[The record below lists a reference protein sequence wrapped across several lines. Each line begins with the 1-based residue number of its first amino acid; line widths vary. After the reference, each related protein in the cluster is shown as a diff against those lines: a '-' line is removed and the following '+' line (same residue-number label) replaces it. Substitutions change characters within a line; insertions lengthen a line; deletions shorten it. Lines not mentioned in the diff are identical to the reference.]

1 MLRFF
6 LKRLLF
12 MVPIL
17 IGITIITFAIAEFS
31 STDPAEASIRVN
43 GMLPTAELIEATRQE
58 FGLDKPFLTRYA
70 DWLSSA
76 LHGDLGLSYVT
87 RLPVTNSIL
96 EALPATLFL
105 ALTALL
111 IIISVSLAAGTLSA
125 RAENSKT
132 DWFIRGFIFFTS
144 SMPGFWAALILIWI
158 FSVQLNVFPTNGM
171 RSASS
176 VVLPAV
182 TLSLAYIG
190 TYMRLIR
197 SEMIK
202 TAHEDWVLFARGRGL
217 SEKSITWHMI
227 KNSLHASLTAL
238 GMSIPKLIAGA
249 FIIESIFA
257 WPGIGRLCVEAV
269 FNRDLPIIQAY
280 VLLMATLFVFFNLV
294 SDLLGLF
301 LDPRQRDNNSKEPL

>member
-58 FGLDKPFLTRYA
+58 FGLDKPFFTRYA
-70 DWLSSA
+70 DWLSGA

-249 FIIESIFA
+249 FIIETIFA

-294 SDLLGLF
+294 SDLLVTF
-301 LDPRQRDNNSKEPL
+301 LDPRQRDNEKGSL

>member
-43 GMLPTAELIEATRQE
+43 GMLPTAELIETTRQE

-70 DWLSSA
+70 DWLSGA

-132 DWFIRGFIFFTS
+132 EWFIRGFIFFTS

-158 FSVQLNVFPTNGM
+158 FSVQLNIFPTNGM

-294 SDLLGLF
+294 SDLLVTF
-301 LDPRQRDNNSKEPL
+301 LDPRQRDNSKGQL

>member
-70 DWLSSA
+70 DWLSGA

-144 SMPGFWAALILIWI
+144 SMPGFWAALILIRI

-294 SDLLGLF
+294 SDLLVTF
-301 LDPRQRDNNSKEPL
+301 LDPRQRDNEKGSL

>member
-1 MLRFF
+1 MLRFV
-6 LKRLLF
+6 LTRLLF

-43 GMLPTAELIEATRQE
+43 GMLPTAELIETTRQE

-70 DWLSSA
+70 DWLSGA

-87 RLPVTNSIL
+87 RLPVTDSIL

-105 ALTALL
+105 ALSALL

-249 FIIESIFA
+249 FIIETIFA

-301 LDPRQRDNNSKEPL
+301 LDPRQRDNEKGSL

>member
-31 STDPAEASIRVN
+31 STDPAEVSIRVN

-70 DWLSSA
+70 DWLSGA

-158 FSVQLNVFPTNGM
+158 FSVKLNVFPTNGM

-294 SDLLGLF
+294 SDLLVTF
-301 LDPRQRDNNSKEPL
+301 LDPRQRDNEKGSL

>member
-58 FGLDKPFLTRYA
+58 FGLDKPFLTRYT
-70 DWLSSA
+70 DWLGGA

-87 RLPVTNSIL
+87 RLPVTDSIL

-144 SMPGFWAALILIWI
+144 SMPRFWAALILIWI

-171 RSASS
+171 RSVSS

-294 SDLLGLF
+294 SDLLDMF
-301 LDPRQRDNNSKEPL
+301 LDPRQRDNSKGQL

>member
-70 DWLSSA
+70 DWLSGA

-202 TAHEDWVLFARGRGL
+202 IAHEDWVLFARGRGL

-294 SDLLGLF
+294 SDLLVTF
-301 LDPRQRDNNSKEPL
+301 LDPRQRDNSKGPL

>member
-70 DWLSSA
+70 DWLSGA

-144 SMPGFWAALILIWI
+144 SMPGFWTALILIWI

-227 KNSLHASLTAL
+227 KNSLHASLTAI
-238 GMSIPKLIAGA
+238 GMSIPILIGGA
-249 FIIESIFA
+249 FIIECIFA

-301 LDPRQRDNNSKEPL
+301 LDPRQRDNSKGPL

>member
-1 MLRFF
+1 
-6 LKRLLF
+6 

-70 DWLSSA
+70 NWLSGA

-111 IIISVSLAAGTLSA
+111 IIITVSLAAGTLSA

-158 FSVQLNVFPTNGM
+158 FSVQLNVFPPIGM

-249 FIIESIFA
+249 FIIETIFA

-294 SDLLGLF
+294 SDLLVTF
-301 LDPRQRDNNSKEPL
+301 LDPRQRDNGKGQL

>member
-87 RLPVTNSIL
+87 RLPVTDSIL

-105 ALTALL
+105 ALTALF
-111 IIISVSLAAGTLSA
+111 IIMSVSLAAGTLSA

-257 WPGIGRLCVEAV
+257 WAGIGRLCVEAV

-294 SDLLGLF
+294 SDLLVTF
-301 LDPRQRDNNSKEPL
+301 LDPRQRDNEKGSL

>member
-43 GMLPTAELIEATRQE
+43 GMLPTAELIETTRQE

-70 DWLSSA
+70 DWLSGA

-249 FIIESIFA
+249 FIIETIFA

-294 SDLLGLF
+294 SDLLVTF
-301 LDPRQRDNNSKEPL
+301 LDPRQRDNSKGQL

>member
-70 DWLSSA
+70 DWLSGA

-238 GMSIPKLIAGA
+238 GMSIPKLIASA
-249 FIIESIFA
+249 FIIETIFA

-294 SDLLGLF
+294 SDLLVTF
-301 LDPRQRDNNSKEPL
+301 LDPRQRDNEKGPL

>member
-43 GMLPTAELIEATRQE
+43 GMLPTAELIETTRQE

-70 DWLSSA
+70 YWLSGA

-294 SDLLGLF
+294 SDLLVTF
-301 LDPRQRDNNSKEPL
+301 LDPRQRDNSKGQL

>member
-58 FGLDKPFLTRYA
+58 FGLDKPFLTRYT
-70 DWLSSA
+70 DWLGGA

-202 TAHEDWVLFARGRGL
+202 IAHEDWVLFARGRGL

-249 FIIESIFA
+249 FIIETIFA

-294 SDLLGLF
+294 SDLLVTF
-301 LDPRQRDNNSKEPL
+301 LDPRQRDNEKGSL

>member
-70 DWLSSA
+70 DWLSGA

-202 TAHEDWVLFARGRGL
+202 IAHEDWVLFARGRGL

-249 FIIESIFA
+249 FIIETIFA

-294 SDLLGLF
+294 SDLLVTF
-301 LDPRQRDNNSKEPL
+301 LDPRQRDNEKGSL

>member
-17 IGITIITFAIAEFS
+17 IGISIITFAIAEFS

-58 FGLDKPFLTRYA
+58 LGLDKPFLTRYT
-70 DWLSSA
+70 DWLGGA

-87 RLPVTNSIL
+87 RLPVTDSIL

-171 RSASS
+171 R
-176 VVLPAV
+176 
-182 TLSLAYIG
+182 
-190 TYMRLIR
+190 
-197 SEMIK
+197 
-202 TAHEDWVLFARGRGL
+202 
-217 SEKSITWHMI
+217 
-227 KNSLHASLTAL
+227 
-238 GMSIPKLIAGA
+238 
-249 FIIESIFA
+249 
-257 WPGIGRLCVEAV
+257 
-269 FNRDLPIIQAY
+269 
-280 VLLMATLFVFFNLV
+280 
-294 SDLLGLF
+294 
-301 LDPRQRDNNSKEPL
+301 

>member
-1 MLRFF
+1 
-6 LKRLLF
+6 

-43 GMLPTAELIEATRQE
+43 GMLPTAKLIEATRQE

-70 DWLSSA
+70 DWLSGA

-294 SDLLGLF
+294 SDLLVTF
-301 LDPRQRDNNSKEPL
+301 LDPRQRDNEKGSL

>member
-17 IGITIITFAIAEFS
+17 IGITIITFTIAEFS

-70 DWLSSA
+70 DWLSGA

-144 SMPGFWAALILIWI
+144 SMPGFWAALILIWT

-249 FIIESIFA
+249 FIIETIFA

-294 SDLLGLF
+294 SDLLVTF
-301 LDPRQRDNNSKEPL
+301 LDPRQRDNEKGSL

>member
-17 IGITIITFAIAEFS
+17 IGITIITFTIAEFS

-87 RLPVTNSIL
+87 RLPVTDSIL

-105 ALTALL
+105 ALTALF
-111 IIISVSLAAGTLSA
+111 IIMSVSLAAGTLSA

-132 DWFIRGFIFFTS
+132 DWFIRGFIFFTT

-158 FSVQLNVFPTNGM
+158 FSVQLNLLPTSGM
-171 RSASS
+171 RSVSS

-197 SEMIK
+197 SEMLK

-217 SEKSITWHMI
+217 SEKRITWHMI

-294 SDLLGLF
+294 SDLLGMF
-301 LDPRQRDNNSKEPL
+301 LDPRQRDNYKRQV

>member
-43 GMLPTAELIEATRQE
+43 GMLPTAELIETTRQE

-70 DWLSSA
+70 DWLSGA

-87 RLPVTNSIL
+87 RLPVTDSIL

-238 GMSIPKLIAGA
+238 GMSIPKLISGA

-301 LDPRQRDNNSKEPL
+301 LDPRQRDNSKGPL

>member
-87 RLPVTNSIL
+87 RLPVTDSIL

-105 ALTALL
+105 ALTALF
-111 IIISVSLAAGTLSA
+111 IIMSVSLAAGTLSA

-132 DWFIRGFIFFTS
+132 DWFIRGFIFFTT

-158 FSVQLNVFPTNGM
+158 FSVQLNLLPTSGM
-171 RSASS
+171 RSVSS

-197 SEMIK
+197 SEMLK

-217 SEKSITWHMI
+217 SEKRITWHMI

-301 LDPRQRDNNSKEPL
+301 LDPRQRDNSKGPL

>member
-70 DWLSSA
+70 DWMSGA

-176 VVLPAV
+176 VVL
-182 TLSLAYIG
+182 LSLIH
-190 TYMRLIR
+190 I
-197 SEMIK
+197 
-202 TAHEDWVLFARGRGL
+202 
-217 SEKSITWHMI
+217 
-227 KNSLHASLTAL
+227 
-238 GMSIPKLIAGA
+238 
-249 FIIESIFA
+249 
-257 WPGIGRLCVEAV
+257 
-269 FNRDLPIIQAY
+269 
-280 VLLMATLFVFFNLV
+280 
-294 SDLLGLF
+294 
-301 LDPRQRDNNSKEPL
+301 

>member
-43 GMLPTAELIEATRQE
+43 GMLPTAELIETTRQE

-70 DWLSSA
+70 DWLSGA

-202 TAHEDWVLFARGRGL
+202 TAHEDWILFARGRGL

-294 SDLLGLF
+294 SDLLVTF
-301 LDPRQRDNNSKEPL
+301 LDPRQRDNSKGQL

>member
-70 DWLSSA
+70 DWLSGA

-171 RSASS
+171 RSVSS

-294 SDLLGLF
+294 SDLLDMF
-301 LDPRQRDNNSKEPL
+301 LDPRQRDNEKGSL

>member
-87 RLPVTNSIL
+87 RLPVTDSIL

-105 ALTALL
+105 ALTALF
-111 IIISVSLAAGTLSA
+111 IIMSVSLAAGTLSA

-132 DWFIRGFIFFTS
+132 DWFIRGFIFFTT

-158 FSVQLNVFPTNGM
+158 FSVQLNLLPTSGM
-171 RSASS
+171 RSVSS

-301 LDPRQRDNNSKEPL
+301 LDPRQRDNSKGPL

>member
-31 STDPAEASIRVN
+31 STDPAEVSIRVN

-132 DWFIRGFIFFTS
+132 DWFFRGFIFFSS
-144 SMPGFWAALILIWI
+144 SMPGFWVALILIWI

-301 LDPRQRDNNSKEPL
+301 LDPRQRDNSKGPL

>member
-58 FGLDKPFLTRYA
+58 FGLDKPFFTRYA
-70 DWLSSA
+70 DWLSGA

-280 VLLMATLFVFFNLV
+280 VLLMATLFVFFNLLR
-294 SDLLGLF
+294 DLLRLF
-301 LDPRQRDNNSKEPL
+301 LDPRQRDNSKGPL

>member
-17 IGITIITFAIAEFS
+17 IGITIITFTIAEFS
-31 STDPAEASIRVN
+31 STDPAEVSIRVN
-43 GMLPTAELIEATRQE
+43 GMLPAAELIEATRQE

-70 DWLSSA
+70 DWLSGA

-301 LDPRQRDNNSKEPL
+301 LDPRQRDNEKGSL

>member
-1 MLRFF
+1 
-6 LKRLLF
+6 

-31 STDPAEASIRVN
+31 STDPAEVSIRVN

-70 DWLSSA
+70 DWLSGA

-158 FSVQLNVFPTNGM
+158 FSVKLNVFPTNGM

-294 SDLLGLF
+294 SDLLVTF
-301 LDPRQRDNNSKEPL
+301 LDPRQRDNEKGSL

>member
-1 MLRFF
+1 
-6 LKRLLF
+6 

-17 IGITIITFAIAEFS
+17 IGITIITFTIAEFS

-70 DWLSSA
+70 DWLSGA

-294 SDLLGLF
+294 SDLLVTF
-301 LDPRQRDNNSKEPL
+301 LDPRQRDNEKGSL

>member
-58 FGLDKPFLTRYA
+58 FGLDKPFLTRYTN
-70 DWLSSA
+70 WLSGA

-87 RLPVTNSIL
+87 RLPVTDSIL

-111 IIISVSLAAGTLSA
+111 IIITVSLAAGTLSA

-249 FIIESIFA
+249 FIIETIFA

-294 SDLLGLF
+294 SDLLVTF
-301 LDPRQRDNNSKEPL
+301 LDPRQRDNGKGQL

>member
-70 DWLSSA
+70 DWLSGA

-171 RSASS
+171 RSTSS

-249 FIIESIFA
+249 FIIETIFA

-294 SDLLGLF
+294 SDLLVTF
-301 LDPRQRDNNSKEPL
+301 LDPRQRDNEKGSL

>member
-70 DWLSSA
+70 DWLSGA

-158 FSVQLNVFPTNGM
+158 FSVLLNVFPTNGM

-294 SDLLGLF
+294 SDLLVTF
-301 LDPRQRDNNSKEPL
+301 LDPRQRDNEKGSL

>member
-58 FGLDKPFLTRYA
+58 FGLDKPFLARYA
-70 DWLSSA
+70 DWLSGA

-249 FIIESIFA
+249 FIIETIFA

-301 LDPRQRDNNSKEPL
+301 LDPRQRDNEKGSL

>member
-17 IGITIITFAIAEFS
+17 IGITIITFTIAEFS

-58 FGLDKPFLTRYA
+58 FGLDKPFLTRYT
-70 DWLSSA
+70 DWLGGA

-87 RLPVTNSIL
+87 RLPVTDSIL

-144 SMPGFWAALILIWI
+144 SMPGFWTALILIWI

-301 LDPRQRDNNSKEPL
+301 LDPRQRDNSKGPL

>member
-87 RLPVTNSIL
+87 RLPVTDSIL

-294 SDLLGLF
+294 SDLLVTF
-301 LDPRQRDNNSKEPL
+301 LDPRQRDNEKGSL

>member
-17 IGITIITFAIAEFS
+17 IGITIITFTIAEFS
-31 STDPAEASIRVN
+31 STDPAEVSIRVN

-70 DWLSSA
+70 DWLSGA

-249 FIIESIFA
+249 FIIETIFA

-301 LDPRQRDNNSKEPL
+301 LDPRQRDNEKGSL

>member
-1 MLRFF
+1 
-6 LKRLLF
+6 

-43 GMLPTAELIEATRQE
+43 GMLPTAELIETTRQE

-70 DWLSSA
+70 DWLSGA

-202 TAHEDWVLFARGRGL
+202 TAHEDWILFARGRGL

-294 SDLLGLF
+294 SDLLVTF
-301 LDPRQRDNNSKEPL
+301 LDPRQRDNSKGQL